1 MQDAPTPLPDD
12 VDSLQQMLVS
22 MQSENR
28 LLYSEVRVLQEEI
41 QILKHR
47 LFGRKSE
54 QLTEEQ
60 RRQLYLFNEAEAQGE
75 GPAAD
80 PEPSVVAV
88 HTRTQN
94 KRGRKPLP
102 AHLPRVEVVHD
113 IPEADKRCGCGAVKS
128 RIGEETSERLDIIP
142 ARIQVIRDIRP
153 KYACRCCEGVEDEG
167 PTVLIAPPSAYLIPK
182 GIATAGLL
190 AHVLTAKFAD
200 AIPFYRQAKQ
210 FERIGVELSR
220 TTLCGWAL
228 QVAER
233 CGPVLELLSQVVRA
247 GPVVRCDET
256 TVQVLDEPDRPA
268 TAKSYMWVFHGGPP
282 DRPAVEYRYHPTR
295 AGKVASDYL
304 DGYQGCVQTD
314 GFSGYGFL
322 DTQPGVTP
330 AGCWAHA
337 RRKFV
342 EATQVAKGQGGSAGV
357 AVATIGK
364 LYAIEKQANDQDLSP
379 QALVQLRRE
388 RAQPILDEFKTWL
401 DRRATQLAPKSLLGR
416 AVHYTL
422 GQWNRLVAYLDHPF
436 LTPDNNLAEN
446 AIRPFVVGRKN
457 WLFSGTAEGAA
468 ASAAIYSLI
477 ETAKANRLDPF
488 RYLSHLFERVPLAT
502 TTDDYRSLL
511 PQHLSPELIAA
522 LAPGAA
528 GGP

>member
-1 MQDAPTPLPDD
+1 MKDTSNPLPAD
-12 VDSLQQMLVS
+12 VDSLQQMLVA
-22 MQSENR
+22 MHCENR
-28 LLYSEVRVLQEEI
+28 LLHSENRVLQEEI

-75 GPAAD
+75 EPAVE
-80 PEPSVVAV
+80 PEPTVVTA
-88 HTRTQN
+88 HTRTK

-102 AHLPRVEVVHD
+102 EHLPRVEIVHD
-113 IPEADKRCGCGAVKS
+113 IPEADKHCSCGATKS

-153 KYACRCCEGVEDEG
+153 QYACRCCEGVEDEG
-167 PTVLIAPPSAYLIPK
+167 PTVAIAPPPAYLIPK

-200 AIPFYRQAKQ
+200 ALPFYRQAKQ

-233 CGPVLELLSQVVRA
+233 CGPVLDLLGQQVRA

-268 TAKSYMWVFHGGPP
+268 TSKSYMWVFHGGPP
-282 DRPAVEYRYHPTR
+282 GRPAVEYRYHPTR
-295 AGKVASDYL
+295 AGQVAADYL
-304 DGYQGCVQTD
+304 ATYQGCVQTD

-322 DTQPGVTP
+322 DTQPGVTHV
-330 AGCWAHA
+330 GCWAHA

-342 EATQVAKGQGGSAGV
+342 EAAKVAKTKGGSAGV

-364 LYAIEKQANDQDLSP
+364 LYTIEQRAKAEDLSP
-379 QALVQLRRE
+379 EALVQVRRE
-388 RAQPILDEFKTWL
+388 RARPILDDFKTWL

-422 GQWNRLVAYLDHPF
+422 GQWDRLVAYLDHPF

-457 WLFSGTAEGAA
+457 WLFSGTPEGAA

-477 ETAKANRLDPF
+477 ETAKANGLDPF
-488 RYLSHLFERVPLAT
+488 RYLSHLFERVPHAT
-502 TTDDYRSLL
+502 TTHHYRSLL
-511 PQHLSPELIAA
+511 PQYLSPALITQ
-522 LAPGAA
+522 LAPGGK
-528 GGP
+528 GGS

>member
-1 MQDAPTPLPDD
+1 
-12 VDSLQQMLVS
+12 
-22 MQSENR
+22 
-28 LLYSEVRVLQEEI
+28 
-41 QILKHR
+41 
-47 LFGRKSE
+47 
-54 QLTEEQ
+54 
-60 RRQLYLFNEAEAQGE
+60 
-75 GPAAD
+75 
-80 PEPSVVAV
+80 
-88 HTRTQN
+88 
-94 KRGRKPLP
+94 
-102 AHLPRVEVVHD
+102 
-113 IPEADKRCGCGAVKS
+113 VKS

-167 PTVLIAPPSAYLIPK
+167 PTVSIAPPPAYLIPK

-200 AIPFYRQAKQ
+200 ALPFYRQAKQ

-233 CGPVLELLSQVVRA
+233 CEPVLELLGQEVRA

-268 TAKSYMWVFHGGPP
+268 SAKSYMWVFHGGPP
-282 DRPAVEYRYHPTR
+282 DRPAIEYRYHPTR
-295 AGKVASDYL
+295 AGQVASDYL
-304 DGYQGCVQTD
+304 ANYRGCVQTD

-322 DTQPGVTP
+322 DTQPGVTHV
-330 AGCWAHA
+330 GCWAHA

-342 EATQVAKGQGGSAGV
+342 EAAQVAKGGSAGV

-364 LYAIEKQANDQDLSP
+364 LYAIERQAKDQDLSP
-379 QALVQLRRE
+379 EALVQLRRE

-401 DRRATQLAPKSLLGR
+401 DRRATQVAPKSLLGR
-416 AVHYTL
+416 ALRYTL
-422 GQWNRLVAYLDHPF
+422 GQWSRLVAYRDHPF

-488 RYLSHLFERVPLAT
+488 RYLSHLFERLPLAT
-502 TTDDYRSLL
+502 TTDEYRSLL
-511 PQHLSPELIAA
+511 PQHLSPELAA
-522 LAPGAA
+522 TLAPGA
-528 GGP
+528 GGGS